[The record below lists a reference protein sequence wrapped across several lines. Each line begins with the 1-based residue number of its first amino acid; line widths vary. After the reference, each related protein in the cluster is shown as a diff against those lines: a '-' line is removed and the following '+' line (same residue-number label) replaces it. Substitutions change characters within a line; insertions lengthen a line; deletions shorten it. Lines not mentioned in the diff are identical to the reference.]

1 MRVSSFVLA
10 ETEVAMEINESH
22 FDRIMRVVSGLALIV
37 ASVTGFISMWGWI
50 GLAPLLSGIVG
61 VCPVYKV
68 LGLSSCPVPSTD
80 NALSD

>member
-1 MRVSSFVLA
+1 M
-10 ETEVAMEINESH
+10 MINESH
-22 FDRIMRVVSGLALIV
+22 FDRIIRIVTGLALIV
-37 ASVTGFISMWGWI
+37 GAVTGFIGMWGWL

-80 NALSD
+80 TALSD